1 MASRSGAH
9 VEHIHVLIADNTRM
23 GSELLAGAL
32 QRDSRFTIV
41 GCAPDWNALSA
52 LLSKRPQVTI
62 IAADFERAS
71 GGLEATRKLLE
82 RDAGMHI
89 VMLLDEAPNANSV
102 VDAFRA
108 GVRGIFSR
116 ADSANAMGKCISSV
130 HQGQVWATA
139 EQLGYLLDALRNS
152 APPRFVDQNGISLLT
167 NREQDVVRYVADG
180 MGNREIAQKMKLS
193 EHTVKNHLFRIYSK
207 LGIASRVE
215 IMFAVLSQRPAA
227 RAAYVAFQQGAKPK
241 SDAELFQWYL
251 QQTPYAHPYA
261 QYMVGKMYLEGRG
274 VERDELAGYMWLLLA
289 EENANE
295 VIANSRTL
303 RKDLATLIDNESLAE
318 ARRDALKRWQDC
330 HPGNGH
336 IPQLL
341 SAERLAPKVDELAV
355 IGSIVEKA
363 G

>member
-1 MASRSGAH
+1 MASQSAAH

-32 QRDSRFTIV
+32 QRDSRFTII

-62 IAADFERAS
+62 IAVDFERAL

-82 RDAGMHI
+82 HDAGTRV

-102 VDAFRA
+102 VNAFRA
-108 GVRGIFSR
+108 GVRGVFSR
-116 ADSANAMGKCISSV
+116 ADSANAMGKCICSV
-130 HQGQVWATA
+130 HKGQVWATA
-139 EQLGYLLDALRNS
+139 EQLGYLLEALRNS

-167 NREQDVVRYVADG
+167 DREQAVVRFVADG

-227 RAAYVAFQQGAKPK
+227 RAAYVAFQQGVKPK

-251 QQTPYAHPYA
+251 QQAPYAPYA
-261 QYMVGKMYLEGRG
+261 QYMVGRMYVEGRG

-289 EENANE
+289 EESANE
-295 VIANSRTL
+295 IIANSRTL
-303 RKDLATLIDNESLAE
+303 RSDCALLIDSERLAE
-318 ARRDALKRWQDC
+318 ARREALKRWQDW
-330 HPGNGH
+330 HPKNGH

-341 SAERLAPKVDELAV
+341 SAERSAPQVDELAV
-355 IGSIVEKA
+355 SGSIVEKA